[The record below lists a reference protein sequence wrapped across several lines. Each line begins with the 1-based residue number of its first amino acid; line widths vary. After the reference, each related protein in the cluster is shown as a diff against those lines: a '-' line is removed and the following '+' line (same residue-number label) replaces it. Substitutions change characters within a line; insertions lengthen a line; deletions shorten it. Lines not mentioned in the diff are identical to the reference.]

1 MKSSLELLRPPH
13 TRYDVNLSPTRKK
26 GRLVNIVVCV
36 KQVVDTEA
44 EKRLDPDSWR
54 LDRSVDSVLNP
65 YDEYAVEEAL
75 LLKEANEGEVTV
87 LCMGPEEADEAIRKA
102 LAMGADSAV
111 LVSDAALAGSDVQ
124 GTAYALA
131 EALRTLQFD
140 VVVFGSRS
148 TDSETGCVPA
158 AVAELL
164 GLPLLSSLAKV
175 EANGSALTV
184 RRETEAGYVAYECP
198 LPAVVSVIKGI
209 NEPRYPTMKG
219 ILGAKRKSVDVKDAA
234 ALSLDASRI
243 GLSGAKARVIGAR
256 VAEARKAGVKIE
268 DDGDGAKRLADFLA
282 SEKLV

>member
-1 MKSSLELLRPPH
+1 
-13 TRYDVNLSPTRKK
+13 
-26 GRLVNIVVCV
+26 VNIVVCV

-75 LLKEANEGEVTV
+75 LLKEMHGGEVTL
-87 LCMGPEEADEAIRKA
+87 LCMGPEEADEAIRKG
-102 LAMGADSAV
+102 LAMGADGAV
-111 LVSDAALAGSDVQ
+111 LVTDTALAGSDVQ

-131 EALRTLQFD
+131 EALKTIQFD
-140 VVVFGSRS
+140 LVVFGNRS
-148 TDSETGCVPA
+148 TDGEAGCVPA

-175 EANGSALTV
+175 EVNGSTLTV
-184 RRETEAGYVAYECP
+184 RRETELGYIAYECP
-198 LPAVVSVIKGI
+198 LPAVVSVVKGI

-219 ILGAKRKSVDVKDAA
+219 ILGAKRKPVDVKNAA
-234 ALSLDASRI
+234 GLGLDPSRI
-243 GLSGAKARVIGAR
+243 GLSGAKTRVVTAR

-268 DDGDGAKRLADFLA
+268 DEGDAAKRILDFLT

>member
-1 MKSSLELLRPPH
+1 M
-13 TRYDVNLSPTRKK
+13 
-26 GRLVNIVVCV
+26 NIVVCV

-54 LDRSVDSVLNP
+54 LDRSVDSILNP

-75 LLKEANEGEVTV
+75 LLKEAHEGEVTV

-111 LVSDAALAGSDVQ
+111 LVSDAGLAGSDVQ

-131 EALRTLQFD
+131 EALKTMQYD
-140 VVVFGSRS
+140 MVIFGSRS
-148 TDSETGCVPA
+148 TDGETGCVPA

-164 GLPLLSSLAKV
+164 GLPLLSTLAKV
-175 EANGSALTV
+175 EASGSTATV
-184 RRETEAGYVAYECP
+184 RRETEAGYVAYECA

-219 ILGAKRKSVDVKDAA
+219 ILGAKRKPVDTKDAA
-234 ALSLDASRI
+234 ALGLDASRI
-243 GLSGAKARVIGAR
+243 GLSGAKTRVTTAR

-268 DDGDGAKRLADFLA
+268 DEGDGAKRLVDFLA

>member
-148 TDSETGCVPA
+148 TDGETGCVPA

>member
-1 MKSSLELLRPPH
+1 MK
-13 TRYDVNLSPTRKK
+13 
-26 GRLVNIVVCV
+26 IVVCV

-54 LDRSVDSVLNP
+54 LDRSVDSILNP

-75 LLKEANEGEVTV
+75 LLKEAHEGEVTV

-111 LVSDAALAGSDVQ
+111 LVSDAALAGSCVQ

-131 EALRTLQFD
+131 EALKTMQCDIVL
-140 VVVFGSRS
+140 FGTRS
-148 TDSETGCVPA
+148 TDGETGCVPA

-175 EANGSALTV
+175 ELSGSTLTV
-184 RRETEAGYVAYECP
+184 HRETEAGYVAYECP

-219 ILGAKRKSVDVKDAA
+219 ILGAKRKPVDVKDAA
-234 ALSLDASRI
+234 ALSLDTSRI
-243 GLSGAKARVIGAR
+243 GLSGAKARVTSAR
-256 VAEARKAGVKIE
+256 IAEARKAGVKIE
-268 DDGDGAKRLADFLA
+268 DDGDGATRLVDFLA
-282 SEKLV
+282 SAKLV

>member
-1 MKSSLELLRPPH
+1 
-13 TRYDVNLSPTRKK
+13 
-26 GRLVNIVVCV
+26 VNIVVCV

-54 LDRSVDSVLNP
+54 LDRSVDSILNP

-75 LLKEANEGEVTV
+75 LLKEAHEGEVTV

-111 LVSDAALAGSDVQ
+111 LVSDDALAGSDVQ

-131 EALRTLQFD
+131 EALKGLQFD
-140 VVVFGSRS
+140 LVLFGSRS
-148 TDSETGCVPA
+148 TDGESGCVPA

-175 EANGSALTV
+175 EVSGSTANV
-184 RRETEAGYVAYECP
+184 QRETESGYVAYECE
-198 LPAVVSVIKGI
+198 LPAVASVIKGI

-219 ILGAKRKSVDVKDAA
+219 ILGAKRKPVDTKDVA
-234 ALSLDASRI
+234 ALGLDVSRI
-243 GLSGAKARVIGAR
+243 GLSGAKARVTSAR
-256 VAEARKAGVKIE
+256 TAEARKAGVKVE
-268 DDGDGAKRLADFLA
+268 DDGNGAKQLADFLA

>member
-1 MKSSLELLRPPH
+1 M
-13 TRYDVNLSPTRKK
+13 
-26 GRLVNIVVCV
+26 NIVVCV

-54 LDRSVDSVLNP
+54 LDRSVDSILNP

-75 LLKEANEGEVTV
+75 LLKEAHEGEVTV

-111 LVSDAALAGSDVQ
+111 LVSDAALAGSCVQ

-131 EALRTLQFD
+131 EALKTMQCDIVL
-140 VVVFGSRS
+140 FGTRS
-148 TDSETGCVPA
+148 TDGETGCVPA

-175 EANGSALTV
+175 ELSGSTLTAH
-184 RRETEAGYVAYECP
+184 RETEAGYIAYECP

-219 ILGAKRKSVDVKDAA
+219 ILGAKRKPVDVKDAA
-234 ALSLDASRI
+234 ALSLDPSRI
-243 GLSGAKARVIGAR
+243 GLSGAKARVTSAS

-268 DDGDGAKRLADFLA
+268 DDGDGAKRLVDFLA
-282 SEKLV
+282 SQKLV